1 MCITNQSGDP
11 DFPGNQLTYGST
23 IAHELG
29 HVLNLHHRNVG
40 GPDRLDGPP
49 DQNIM
54 HPDEDADYAQ
64 DFDIIQTRAV
74 HQSQLVRPQP

>member
-1 MCITNQSGDP
+1 MYITNQSGDP

-29 HVLNLHHRNVG
+29 HVLNLNHREAG
-40 GPDRLDGPP
+40 GLDGLNNPP
-49 DQNIM
+49 NQNIM
-54 HPDEDADYAQ
+54 HPDEGADLAQ

-74 HQSQLVRPQP
+74 HQSRLVQP